1 MATIRDG
8 MSAPNGGTATL
19 RVVVGEDNYLT
30 GEGIARVIE
39 HAPGLELV
47 ATRGDLQSLL
57 AVIAEERPDVVL
69 TDIRMPPTKTD
80 EGIVLAKELRVSAPE
95 VGVVVLSNDNEP
107 VYATALFEAGSERR
121 AYLLKSRIRGARELH
136 PGIPG
141 GAGRRVLRQ

>member
-1 MATIRDG
+1 MTRAGSDEWGMPRQYFSLAAGGAATPSSGMDTTRDG
-8 MSAPNGGTATL
+8 VSPSNGGTGIL

-69 TDIRMPPTKTD
+69 TDIRMPPTK
-80 EGIVLAKELRVSAPE
+80 
-95 VGVVVLSNDNEP
+95 
-107 VYATALFEAGSERR
+107 
-121 AYLLKSRIRGARELH
+121 
-136 PGIPG
+136 
-141 GAGRRVLRQ
+141 